1 MRRRRLQGWSSL
13 ALVCFVGCAAG
24 DSGSEQA
31 FRIKSGQFF
40 EGTLPG
46 FLPTGKTE
54 RTPRVT
60 SFETANLTVRQGQG
74 GKAFSGRADRDTSSV
89 GIALDGVGSG
99 YWVVPVGSVDTTT
112 SELSWSAS
120 ADFGQHILPGR
131 YALRV
136 VAIDGAGVA
145 GDQLV
150 QDLCVAGR
158 VPDNGRSC
166 SDSAEPPRVVV
177 SLQWDSNADLDLEI
191 VAPSGARLGAKHTA
205 VDGDEADAAAYLDRD
220 SNSACVIDGIRTE
233 NLVWNDESPVGKYHV
248 YVNLFD
254 ACKQP
259 SVRFSIDVYTA
270 EDPENGDAS
279 YLVRRMRR
287 TGELLDLAADPRAT
301 NPLFITDLTF
311 N

>member
-1 MRRRRLQGWSSL
+1 MRNAPKRLWALAAL
-13 ALVCFVGCAAG
+13 ALFGCDAG
-24 DSGSEQA
+24 DSGGGQG
-31 FRIKSGQFF
+31 FRVRGGQFF

-46 FLPTGKTE
+46 YLPTGNSE

-60 SFETANLTVRQGQG
+60 SFETSNLTVRQGQG
-74 GKAFSGRADRDTSSV
+74 AKSFSGRADRDASAMAIS
-89 GIALDGVGSG
+89 LDGVSSG
-99 YWVVPVGSVDTTT
+99 YWVVPIGSVDTATN
-112 SELSWSAS
+112 ELSWSVS
-120 ADFGQHILPGR
+120 SDFDQHILPGR

-145 GDQLV
+145 GDQLL
-150 QDLCVAGR
+150 QDLCVLGR
-158 VPDNGRSC
+158 VPDNGRAC
-166 SDSAEPPRVVV
+166 ADDVAPPRVVV
-177 SLQWDSNADLDLEI
+177 SLQWDTNADLDLEI
-191 VAPSGARLGAKHTA
+191 VAPSGAHLGAKHTS

-220 SNSACVIDGIRTE
+220 SNAACVSDNIRTE
-233 NLVWNDESPVGKYHV
+233 NLIWNDESPVGKYHV

-259 SVRFSIDVYTA
+259 SVRFSLNVYTA

-287 TGELLDLAADPRAT
+287 SGELLDIAADPRAT
-301 NPLFITDLTF
+301 NPLFITDVTF